1 MASTLA
7 REKRS
12 APRRRGC
19 LPEGTV
25 VYTMVAGIAF
35 NEEFDARC
43 SVLDR
48 NNCGCGSEIYDI
60 PRRLVLS
67 IPAV

>member
-1 MASTLA
+1 
-7 REKRS
+7 
-12 APRRRGC
+12 
-19 LPEGTV
+19 
-25 VYTMVAGIAF
+25 MVAGIAF

-48 NNCGCGSEIYDI
+48 NNCGCGPEIYDI

-67 IPAV
+67 IPAF